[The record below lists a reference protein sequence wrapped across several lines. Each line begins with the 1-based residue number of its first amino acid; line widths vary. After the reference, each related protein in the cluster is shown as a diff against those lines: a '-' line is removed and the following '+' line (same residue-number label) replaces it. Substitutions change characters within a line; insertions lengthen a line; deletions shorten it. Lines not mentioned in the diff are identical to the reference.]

1 MHGTLGLLDAA
12 KRSIHPLSI
21 PFISR
26 THQKCIRNT
35 SFHMVLRSCMCCCW
49 VKLLS
54 PWRILWA
61 AHPMSIWAY
70 SGSECDWGTT
80 VDILPYRRCIGV
92 LEFINNDDLFRFLFG
107 CTGDSVDSKGKQP
120 RIVLRLYWRSY
131 NIWDELAQISLMFGA
146 QKSGPEISGTIRE
159 VITASLAPCLQK
171 GAQSGEKSVVLLRK
185 VVDNSER
192 NHVFSPNYRLHVGC
206 SGSVKNR
213 WLPWLHSVYPIHPL
227 PRLHL
232 RGGAFPP
239 SRCLQALDVHFAEA
253 NGRASSKT
261 TGVMAERSLV
271 RCRSVMICHDPGDP
285 VSPFLAIGKSDV
297 SNSLVQSLHSVY
309 LRLRFLRRHMLPSF
323 GSTLANR
330 KRWPWFLEKS
340 GRTRIETSRD

>member
-1 MHGTLGLLDAA
+1 MIWYDMIYIYYTINIMNTGSTAQGGGGSFKDRQLFWRGELLWCMAPWAYWIQQKDP
-12 KRSIHPLSI
+12 SIHFPSPLY
-21 PFISR
+21 PEQ
-26 THQKCIRNT
+26 QKCIRNT

-80 VDILPYRRCIGV
+80 VDILPYRRCVEV

-131 NIWDELAQISLMFGA
+131 NIWDELAQISSMFGA
-146 QKSGPEISGTIRE
+146 QKLGPEISGTTHE

-171 GAQSGEKSVVLLRK
+171 GAQSGEKSVVLL
-185 VVDNSER
+185 ER
-192 NHVFSPNYRLHVGC
+192 LRTILREMACVFPNYRLHVGC

-271 RCRSVMICHDPGDP
+271 WCRSVMIQVIQSVH
-285 VSPFLAIGKSDV
+285 
-297 SNSLVQSLHSVY
+297 SLRSENQMSA
-309 LRLRFLRRHMLPSF
+309 
-323 GSTLANR
+323 TL
-330 KRWPWFLEKS
+330 
-340 GRTRIETSRD
+340 